1 MSTIKNIVLNNFLFP
16 FTLLMFSVT
25 YMGARDLINSED
37 LIGLVLY
44 FFVICSIQ
52 YYLINVFFKSNGA
65 LKNIIFAIVMFANTQ
80 IVVLDFILEF
90 SALKAKAELSAILL
104 MIVLFYFLSTI
115 FHKLSNSKI
124 IPIMTTLILTFIF
137 LSLISYNAPGDY
149 KDHRGDLYKKVENV
163 KIFDEYYKEAS
174 KEKIIFEDKPDIVFL
189 AFESLVSEEW
199 YREQTKRFRQTPIH
213 KLLQENMM
221 SYKNHFSDELSSRL
235 SIASTLAMT
244 PSFYHNLEFY
254 KNKHIELSP
263 RFGMLSGHTPSPF
276 LETLKL
282 NGYEITTF
290 AEYIGLFGAHQGPYV
305 DYYHTPPF
313 THGYYSKVCTMFG
326 VRTGHNIFF
335 GYCFIRESLSSLL
348 NLTNNPSYEG
358 EYNPDYVW
366 STDYET
372 KDMNDYRVWS
382 IKKSH
387 SLLSSLIDKSNQPNA
402 KPQFLMGHINFPRHM
417 DKSQTPP
424 FKNKSDGSFRWFVL
438 YYENRALTAAL
449 LVEKIF
455 ELFKDRKRNT
465 IIYIFGDHGISLTYH
480 LKWEEDSFED
490 QRFSWTRDGNFI
502 LGDELFDLNKVDGTD
517 PEGTS
522 SRFDEKTLNESITYT
537 RKTEPYMTADRYGSY
552 GGLYSSHRCAVES
565 KENNKER
572 KYQTPQLVIHDLI
585 SCLADNESK
594 KTSEYIKNFKRESTL
609 RSQSWH
615 ENPDIETHEDFVKF
629 KPRAYRDHLY
639 EK

>member
-1 MSTIKNIVLNNFLFP
+1 MSTIKNIILNNFLFP

-65 LKNIIFAIVMFANTQ
+65 LKNIIFAFVMFANTQ

-90 SALKAKAELSAILL
+90 SALKAKAELSAIVL

-124 IPIMTTLILTFIF
+124 IPIMTSLVLSFIF
-137 LSLISYNAPGDY
+137 LSAILYNTPETY
-149 KDHRGDLYKKVENV
+149 KDHHGDLYEKVENV
-163 KIFDEYYKEAS
+163 KIFDKHYKEAS
-174 KEKIIFEDKPDIVFL
+174 KEKIIFEDKPDIIFL
-189 AFESLVSEEW
+189 AFESLISEEW
-199 YREQTKRFRQTPIH
+199 YREQTKRFQQIPIH
-213 KLLQENMM
+213 KLFQENMM

-235 SIASTLAMT
+235 SVASTLAMT
-244 PSFYHNLEFY
+244 PDYYYNLEFY
-254 KNKHIELSP
+254 KNKHRELSP
-263 RFGMLSGHTPSPF
+263 RFGMLSGKTPSPF

-282 NGYEITTF
+282 NGYEITAF
-290 AEYIGLFGAHQGPYV
+290 AEYISLFGAHQGPYV
-305 DYYHTPPF
+305 DHYHTPPL
-313 THGYYSKVCTMFG
+313 TLEYSSNVCKMFG
-326 VRTGHNIFF
+326 VRTGHNVFF

-438 YYENRALTAAL
+438 YYENRALTVAL

-480 LKWEEDSFED
+480 IKWEEDSFED

-502 LGDELFDLNKVDGTD
+502 LGDELFDLNKVDGDD

-522 SRFDEKTLNESITYT
+522 ARFDEKSLDKSITYT
-537 RKTEPYMTADRYGSY
+537 RKAEPYRTADRYGSY
-552 GGLYSSHRCAVES
+552 GGLYSNHRCAVES
-565 KENNKER
+565 KEKNMKRE
-572 KYQTPQLVIHDLI
+572 YQTQQLVIHDLI
-585 SCLADNESK
+585 SCLADNDSK

-615 ENPDIETHEDFVKF
+615 ENLDIETHEDFVKF
-629 KPRAYRDHLY
+629 EPRKYRDHLY